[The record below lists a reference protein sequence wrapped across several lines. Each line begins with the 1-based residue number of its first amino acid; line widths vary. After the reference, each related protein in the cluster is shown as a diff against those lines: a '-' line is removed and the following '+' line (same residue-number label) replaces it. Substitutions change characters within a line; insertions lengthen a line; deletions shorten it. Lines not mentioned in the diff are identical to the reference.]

1 MYNWWKV
8 SHFWIELFNLVTEFK
23 FSLMTNNFA
32 QNYLR
37 RKSKKFHSFPH
48 ADDKN
53 IFTHKLIVLRY
64 TTPRE
69 VRRRERKF
77 KATCLQSN
85 NETRRTSPFHL
96 PSQMPLNLNSSPPT
110 FHLRSNEKTRENHK
124 IAVWSE
130 TKKNNSRLVSGC
142 PWTITRYTCGL
153 NIGGRILHAR
163 KRVVD
168 RSQQLNRVGAGGWGE
183 NVESSV
189 SFFVVMGNRL
199 TSIQTGNGTEGKMRI
214 REARWRQNCEI
225 HWRSI
230 LKIFLDVF
238 FRKLGRCPIFWY
250 HNCAKRFLKIA
261 SSQTIKV

>member
-1 MYNWWKV
+1 MPTTKTF
-8 SHFWIELFNLVTEFK
+8 SRTSSSSSVTQPLEK
-23 FSLMTNNFA
+23 CVAGRESSRL
-32 QNYLR
+32 
-37 RKSKKFHSFPH
+37 H
-48 ADDKN
+48 AS
-53 IFTHKLIVLRY
+53 
-64 TTPRE
+64 
-69 VRRRERKF
+69 
-77 KATCLQSN
+77 KATTKQDAQAHSIFHRKCLS
-85 NETRRTSPFHL
+85 TWTA
-96 PSQMPLNLNSSPPT
+96 PLRHFT
-110 FHLRSNEKTRENHK
+110 YAVMKRQEKITKLLFEVKR
-124 IAVWSE
+124 
-130 TKKNNSRLVSGC
+130 KKNNSRLVSGC

-238 FRKLGRCPIFWY
+238 FKETWSLPNI
-250 HNCAKRFLKIA
+250 LI
-261 SSQTIKV
+261 S